1 MIRRSRHWLYLG
13 LLLFFMLMACIV
25 PIPLN
30 MKFRD
35 SDRDVPIEIVEDL
48 KNDVSEDVDDHLVG

>member
-1 MIRRSRHWLYLG
+1 MG

-48 KNDVSEDVDDHLVG
+48 QNDVSEDLDDHLVG